1 LLLAF
6 DIGNTNIKVGVF
18 NDSCENMICSFAI
31 SSATIRTSDE
41 YYLLIKQM
49 LSEYSV
55 FDKLNASVISS
66 VVPSITES
74 ISNAVSKICNR
85 RPFIIGSGTRTGFPI
100 RIDVQ
105 TQLGADIVSNTAASF
120 LTCKPPFVV
129 VDLGTA
135 TTITAVDCNGCLIG
149 ASIIPGATVSL
160 NALNSTAA
168 LLSDIALKKPV
179 YLIGKNSQDSICSGV
194 YYSNVFAIDGF
205 IDSLAKEL
213 CKNGETLDLIGTGGL
228 CDVILPEC
236 RNNFRTVN
244 NLTLMGAAHLFYSN
258 ILHKHN

>member
-1 LLLAF
+1 MLLAF

-49 LSEYSV
+49 LSDYSV

-74 ISNAVSKICNR
+74 ISNAVFKICNR
-85 RPFIIGSGTRTGFPI
+85 KPFVIGSGTRTGFPI
-100 RIDVQ
+100 KIDVQ
-105 TQLGADIVSNTAASF
+105 AQLGADIVSNTAAAF
-120 LTCKPPFVV
+120 LCRKPPFVV

-135 TTITAVDCNGCLIG
+135 TTVTAVDSSGCLVG
-149 ASIIPGATVSL
+149 TSIIPGATVSL
-160 NALNSTAA
+160 NALNSSAA
-168 LLSDIALKKPV
+168 LLSDTTLNTPV
-179 YLIGKNSQDSICSGV
+179 SIIGKNSHDSICSGV

-205 IDSLAKEL
+205 INALTKEL
-213 CKNGETLDLIGTGGL
+213 CKNGEKLAVIGTGGL
-228 CDVILPEC
+228 SEVILPAC
-236 RNNFRTVN
+236 RDDFLVAKD
-244 NLTLMGAAHLFYSN
+244 LTLKGAAHLFYCNISN
-258 ILHKHN
+258 RHS